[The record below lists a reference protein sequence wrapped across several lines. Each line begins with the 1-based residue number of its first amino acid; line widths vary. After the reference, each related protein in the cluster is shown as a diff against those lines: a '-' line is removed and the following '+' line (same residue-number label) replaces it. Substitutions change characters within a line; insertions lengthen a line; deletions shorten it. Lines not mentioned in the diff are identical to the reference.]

1 MFDTSPEGIKELIIA
16 GESEKVEFKTTMP
29 PEDTIVSVLSSFA
42 NTSGGILLIGV
53 HEKKGIIGVPE
64 EKATEYIQRLIRIA
78 QALGPIAKEVGVTA
92 VEGRQVV
99 YAAVEQVSP
108 DLPPLRTFKGE
119 YLKRIG
125 SSIQKTS
132 PQELMKDIMGRRKGK
147 QGISK
152 RKLVL
157 FVAMSFH
164 EEEDPALVDYF
175 VAIKRAVRR
184 SKLDIRIARVD
195 LIEGDYEIS
204 QKIIDEIGK
213 ADILLADF
221 TLKPSNVY
229 FELGIGRGM
238 DKRIIQAARKGTS
251 LEFDVRNW
259 RTLFYRNATEYEEAL
274 IPALAQ
280 AYYDVIGAR

>member
-259 RTLFYRNATEYEEAL
+259 RTLFYRNATEYEEAI